1 MNAFFTLLLVAGVI
15 AAMVLLYLKVLPK
28 KLDGTFG
35 NKLLQFLHDY
45 FNFKKLYVESVL
57 KFIFTLLTVL
67 CIVGGVVGIIASI
80 FGFFGGMVE
89 AIEYGSW
96 YFEYVIRAFFIGSLS
111 SLGVLVLGPVA
122 VRLTYEF
129 TMMFVLLVKNVM
141 EINNKTKGET
151 PEAEPVAVPAEQ
163 EPCQAPAESTDE

>member
-67 CIVGGVVGIIASI
+67 CIVGGVVGVIASI

-96 YFEYVIRAFFIGSLS
+96 YFEYVIRAFFIGGLS

-141 EINNKTKGET
+141 EINNKTKGEA
-151 PEAEPVAVPAEQ
+151 PEAAPVAVPAEQ
-163 EPCQAPAESTDE
+163 EPCQAPAEPADE